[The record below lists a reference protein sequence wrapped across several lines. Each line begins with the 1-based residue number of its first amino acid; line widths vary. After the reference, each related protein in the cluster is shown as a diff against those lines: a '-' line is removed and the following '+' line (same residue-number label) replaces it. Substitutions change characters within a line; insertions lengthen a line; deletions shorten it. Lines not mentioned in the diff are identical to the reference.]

1 MGEFWVGLGFRR
13 RRREIGSGWRKR
25 RARGGCRYRRR
36 WAGQCLLLGA
46 EEVGVD
52 SIAE

>member
-13 RRREIGSGWRKR
+13 RRRREIGS
-25 RARGGCRYRRR
+25 GCRYRRR

-52 SIAE
+52 SVAE